1 MRSLKIVALLTTLFI
16 ILLSACTSQK
26 SISKVEILDNLNQTE
41 QVNEILELSST
52 CKMQHDSTLIL
63 FSLKAKR
70 KQLIQEYIPNSELI
84 RLIIINSEGE
94 IIYSSGGKQAY
105 LMMVEKVRPENVGE
119 EYTYNIFWNMRDN
132 RGIKVPMGR
141 YIANLII
148 PAKPTPYVDLLH
160 FELK

>member
-1 MRSLKIVALLTTLFI
+1 MRSIKIISLLSVLFI
-16 ILLSACTSQK
+16 MLLSACTSQN
-26 SISKVEILDNLNQTE
+26 SISKVEILDDLNQTE
-41 QVNEILELSST
+41 EVNEILELRST
-52 CKMQHDSTLIL
+52 CKMQQDSSLIL

-70 KQLIQEYIPNSELI
+70 KKVVDEYIPNSELI

-105 LMMVEKVRPENVGE
+105 LMMVEKVRPENVDE
-119 EYTYNIFWNMRDN
+119 EYTYTIFWNMKDN